1 MVVQAAAGSAVCER
15 REEKTPKLLY
25 RIFLN
30 RGKLKEKKYFNESK
44 TQLTGK
50 LLKGKSNQCR
60 RALLLDGNYVLRW
73 ISA

>member
-1 MVVQAAAGSAVCER
+1 LAGQAAAGSAVCEGGK
-15 REEKTPKLLY
+15 EKTPRLLY

-30 RGKLKEKKYFNESK
+30 SGKLKEKKYFNESK

-60 RALLLDGNYVLRW
+60 RALLLDGNYVPRW